1 MDTTLLT
8 CQVTF
13 RGCRYGGEVQVREGI
28 KVWVWQTVEKR
39 YTAHTVKAH
48 WSCAERGPFLITLS
62 FVHHHHNTFY
72 TCVCSAPKANLTL
85 FELVS
90 DVIEPFEARRS
101 LFLGFFKLDRNGPR
115 ALPSFFSNCLQQ
127 RQQGAGEKDDR
138 KEKEQVRSRGTDT

>member
-1 MDTTLLT
+1 M
-8 CQVTF
+8 
-13 RGCRYGGEVQVREGI
+13 
-28 KVWVWQTVEKR
+28 
-39 YTAHTVKAH
+39 
-48 WSCAERGPFLITLS
+48 ITLS